1 MQAPERY
8 VVPVA
13 VGASPRFGENRSS
26 KRAQSVVVALGGAMA
41 LCLLVCR
48 TGCCARLP
56 RLVAQ
61 AARAAHARAWPA

>member
-1 MQAPERY
+1 MQERY

-26 KRAQSVVVALGGAMA
+26 KRAQSVVIALGGAMA

-48 TGCCARLP
+48 A
-56 RLVAQ
+56 
-61 AARAAHARAWPA
+61 AARAALACDKPAVAGTDMR